1 MGLQGASVSG
11 KRSVLFCVT
20 LDKSGRHLS
29 QQRFTVHQ
37 YGFRHFGC
45 CFNYQFVLCKQFNQF
60 IDFFL
65 LFFFQANTKGFNYYR
80 SPFCRLKSKLLVSR
94 KLCVSSVSCQHFVAW
109 DIPCRKSKSS
119 SRLIPM
125 SVSILVR
132 SANHPVV
139 SRCPQISI

>member
-1 MGLQGASVSG
+1 MSLWTSPEGTYLNSVSLSISMVFG
-11 KRSVLFCVT
+11 ILVAVLT
-20 LDKSGRHLS
+20 TSS
-29 QQRFTVHQ
+29 
-37 YGFRHFGC
+37 
-45 CFNYQFVLCKQFNQF
+45 CFVSSLINSLIFL
-60 IDFFL
+60 L